1 MREPR
6 APVQYFYY
14 ICDEFVLGS
23 PDVRRDLVQQPV

>member
-14 ICDEFVLGS
+14 ISDEFVLGS
-23 PDVRRDLVQQPV
+23 PDVRRDLVQQCI